1 MKNIAIISDTH
12 GLLREQVIAELD
24 AADCIIHAGDIN
36 TPYIADCVRQLGET
50 YMVRGNNDMDW
61 ANDLPSSISV
71 TIEGVRFFIVHNRK
85 DVPHHLSEVDVVIY
99 GHSHKYSSEVIN
111 GVLYLNP
118 GSCGK
123 RRFNLEIT
131 MSQMTIEAGQY
142 QYEKVIIPDKKQPYL
157 N

>member
-1 MKNIAIISDTH
+1 MKHIAIISDTH
-12 GLLREQVIAELD
+12 GLLREQVMTELD

-36 TPYIADCVRQLGET
+36 TPYIADHVRQSGET

-61 ANDLPSSISV
+61 AKDLPASIAV

-85 DVPHHLSEVDVVIY
+85 DVPKHLPDVDVVIY
-99 GHSHKYSSEVIN
+99 GHSHKYSSEVID
-111 GVLYLNP
+111 GILYLNP

-123 RRFNLEIT
+123 RRFHLEIT
-131 MSQMTIEAGQY
+131 MARMTVKAGQY
-142 QYEKVIIPDKKQPYL
+142 QYEKVIIPYDDRE

>member
-1 MKNIAIISDTH
+1 MKRIAIISDTH
-12 GLLREQVIAELD
+12 GILREQVMSELD

-36 TPYIADCVRQLGET
+36 TPSIADTIRTMGET

-61 ANDLPSSISV
+61 AKDLPASISA

-85 DVPHHLSEVDVVIY
+85 DIPKHLPGVDVVIY
-99 GHSHKYSSEVIN
+99 GHSHKYSSEVID

-123 RRFNLEIT
+123 RRFNMEIT
-131 MSQMTIEAGQY
+131 MSRMTVDAGEY
-142 QYEKVIIPDKKQPYL
+142 QYEKVTILHDSPL

>member
-1 MKNIAIISDTH
+1 MKHIAIISDTH
-12 GLLREQVIAELD
+12 GLLREQVMAELD

-36 TPYIADCVRQLGET
+36 TSYIADCVRQSGET

-61 ANDLPSSISV
+61 AKDLPASITA

-85 DVPHHLSEVDVVIY
+85 DVPKRLPDVDVVIY
-99 GHSHKYSSEVIN
+99 GHSHKYSCEVID
-111 GVLYLNP
+111 GILYLNP

-131 MSQMTIEAGQY
+131 MSRMIVEAGKY
-142 QYEKVIIPDKKQPYL
+142 QYEKVKIPYDNSL
-157 N
+157 E

>member
-1 MKNIAIISDTH
+1 MKRIVIISDTH
-12 GLLREQVIAELD
+12 GILREQAMAELD

-36 TPYIADCVRQLGET
+36 TPYIADCVRRLGET

-61 ANDLPSSISV
+61 AKDLPASITV

-85 DVPHHLSEVDVVIY
+85 DIPKPLPEVDVVIY
-99 GHSHKYSSEVIN
+99 GHSHKYFAEVIE
-111 GVLYLNP
+111 GILFLNP

-131 MSQMTIEAGQY
+131 MSRMTVEAGQY
-142 QYEKVIIPDKKQPYL
+142 QYEKVMIPYDGSL
-157 N
+157 E

>member
-1 MKNIAIISDTH
+1 M
-12 GLLREQVIAELD
+12 AELD

-36 TPYIADCVRQLGET
+36 TPYIADCVRQLGKI

-61 ANDLPSSISV
+61 ARDLPPSITV

-85 DVPHHLSEVDVVIY
+85 DVPKDLPEVDVVIF
-99 GHSHKYSSEVIN
+99 GHSHKYSSEVID
-111 GVLYLNP
+111 GILYLNP

-131 MSQMTIEAGQY
+131 MSRMTVEAGQY
-142 QYEKVIIPDKKQPYL
+142 QYEKVIIPYDNSL
-157 N
+157 E